1 MPSHQPN
8 IYVFLGSFKREWG
21 PVVRALCLNVAA
33 PSSDPTLTSGLDLL
47 LVASCKL
54 AFLIT
59 YPDIFYIPNFFFPDT
74 AIVHTYTANSQANP
88 EIF

>member
-59 YPDIFYIPNFFFPDT
+59 FLLRPRPHVSRYFLHPQLFL
-74 AIVHTYTANSQANP
+74 S
-88 EIF
+88 